1 MKFDQFKSPQS
12 AHAILEEIRR
22 TVTRPWT
29 IMEVCGGQ
37 THAIINSGIDQLLP
51 PEVRLVH
58 GPGCP
63 VCVTPIDLID
73 QAITYA
79 KTPNTMLTSFGD
91 MLRVPGSHRSLFETR
106 ADGGRV
112 EIVGSAL
119 EALAFAR
126 NYRDVNVIFFAV
138 GFETTAPSTAIAV
151 RQADREGVTNFS
163 ILSAH
168 VLVTPAMVSLVSG
181 PSPIVQ
187 AYLAAGHV
195 ATVMGAQGYKTLAHE
210 YKIPVVITGFDLVD
224 LLLGIRAAI
233 HQLERG
239 TACVENMYTRVV
251 RYEGNCAAQELL
263 DEVFL
268 PEDRVWRGIGMIPQ
282 SGLRLRDEYAQL
294 RPPQL
299 SHRQWSDS
307 PRSAV
312 CKAGEI
318 LQGKKSPL
326 DCPLFGDQC
335 DPAHP
340 LGAPMVSS
348 EGACSAYFANHRR
361 SQHVANRETSR

>member
-1 MKFDQFKSPQS
+1 MKFDQFKSPEA
-12 AHAILEEIRR
+12 AHAILEDIRR

-63 VCVTPIDLID
+63 VCVTPIELID
-73 QAITYA
+73 QAISYT
-79 KTPNTMLTSFGD
+79 KLPNTVLTSFGD
-91 MLRVPGSHRSLFETR
+91 MLRVPGSHGNLFDAR
-106 ADGGRV
+106 ADGGRI

-126 NYRDVNVIFFAV
+126 DHRDLNVIFFAV
-138 GFETTAPSTAIAV
+138 GFETTAPSTAIAAKQAV
-151 RQADREGVTNFS
+151 REELTNFS

-181 PSPIVQ
+181 PSPVVQ

-195 ATVMGAQGYKTLAHE
+195 ATVMGAKGYEILSNE
-210 YKIPVVITGFDLVD
+210 YKIPVVITGFDPVD
-224 LLLGIRAAI
+224 LLLGIRAAV

-239 TACVENMYTRVV
+239 TACVENMYARVV
-251 RYEGNCAAQELL
+251 RDEGNCAARELL
-263 DEVFL
+263 EEIFQ

-282 SGLRLRDEYAQL
+282 SGLRLRDQYAHL
-294 RPPQL
+294 SPPQL
-299 SHRQWSDS
+299 SHVQGSDS
-307 PRSAV
+307 PRSVV
-312 CKAGEI
+312 CNAGEI

-326 DCPLFGDQC
+326 DCPLFGTQC
-335 DPAHP
+335 NPAHP

-348 EGACSAYFANHRR
+348 EGACSAYFANHRW
-361 SQHVANRETSR
+361 SLYVANRETCR

>member
-1 MKFDQFKSPQS
+1 
-12 AHAILEEIRR
+12 
-22 TVTRPWT
+22 
-29 IMEVCGGQ
+29 MEVCGGQ

-63 VCVTPIDLID
+63 VCVTPIELID

-79 KTPNTMLTSFGD
+79 RTPNTVLTSFGD
-91 MLRVPGSHRSLFETR
+91 MLRVPGSQGNLFEAR

-112 EIVGSAL
+112 EIVGSAQ
-119 EALAFAR
+119 EAVALAR
-126 NYRDVNVIFFAV
+126 NHRGLNVLFFAV
-138 GFETTAPSTAIAV
+138 GFETTAPSTAIAA
-151 RQADREGVTNFS
+151 RQADREGLTNFS

-195 ATVMGAQGYKTLAHE
+195 ATVMGTQGYEILARDHN
-210 YKIPVVITGFDLVD
+210 IPVVITGFDLVD
-224 LLLGIRAAI
+224 LLLGIRAAV

-239 TACVENMYTRVV
+239 SACVENMYARVV
-251 RYEGNCAAQELL
+251 RDEGNIVARELL
-263 DEVFL
+263 DEVFQ
-268 PEDRVWRGIGMIPQ
+268 PEDRVWRGIGMIPK
-282 SGLRLRDEYAQL
+282 SGLRLRDQYAHL
-294 RPPQL
+294 SPPQL
-299 SHRQWSDS
+299 RHSQLSNLTQIS
-307 PRSAV
+307 I
-312 CKAGEI
+312 CEAGDI

-326 DCPLFGDQC
+326 DCPLFGSQC
-335 DPAHP
+335 NPTHP

-361 SQHVANRETSR
+361 SLHVANRETIR

>member
-1 MKFDQFKSPQS
+1 MKFDQFKSPQ
-12 AHAILEEIRR
+12 AAFAILEDIRR
-22 TVTRPWT
+22 TVTRSWT

-63 VCVTPIDLID
+63 VCVTPTELID
-73 QAITYA
+73 QAIAYA
-79 KTPNTMLTSFGD
+79 KLPNTVLASFGD
-91 MLRVPGSHRSLFETR
+91 MLRVPGSHRNLFETR

-126 NYRDVNVIFFAV
+126 NHRDLNVIFFAV
-138 GFETTAPSTAIAV
+138 GFETTAPSTAIAA
-151 RQADREGVTNFS
+151 RQAVREELTNFS

-181 PSPIVQ
+181 PSPIVK

-195 ATVMGAQGYKTLAHE
+195 ATVMGAQGYEILSRD

-224 LLLGIRAAI
+224 LLLGIRAAV

-239 TACVENMYTRVV
+239 TARVENMYARVV
-251 RYEGNCAAQELL
+251 RDEGNCAARELL
-263 DEVFL
+263 EEIFQ

-282 SGLRLRDEYAQL
+282 SGLRLRDQYAHL
-294 RPPQL
+294 SPTQL
-299 SHRQWSDS
+299 SHVQGSDS
-307 PRSAV
+307 HESAD
-312 CKAGEI
+312 CCAGEI

-326 DCPLFGDQC
+326 DCPLFGNKC
-335 DPAHP
+335 DPVHP

-348 EGACSAYFANHRR
+348 EGACSAYFTNHRR
-361 SQHVANRETSR
+361 SLHVANREASR